1 MASIKN
7 EHIVWVSAEREDG
20 KGNNVFIGLT
30 PAGLQYLKNNPGMTL
45 DANPPGTG
53 FANVVNV
60 HVFHEKD
67 KATIKERFRQSGVP
81 ISEVN

>member
-1 MASIKN
+1 MATIKN

-30 PAGLQYLKNNPGMTL
+30 EQGLKYLRDNPGNTL

-67 KATIKERFRQSGVP
+67 KATIKDHFRRSGVAV
-81 ISEVN
+81 SEVN